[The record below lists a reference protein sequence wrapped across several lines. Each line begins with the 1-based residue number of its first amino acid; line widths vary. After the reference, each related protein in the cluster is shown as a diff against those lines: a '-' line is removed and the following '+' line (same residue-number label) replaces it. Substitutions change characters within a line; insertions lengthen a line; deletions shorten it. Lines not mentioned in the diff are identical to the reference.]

1 MYKTKSD
8 ELRLRISEL
17 GGQLKDA
24 HIDAEYAALQ
34 AETVASIAKKKE
46 QALEAQIIVLE
57 TKLDRT
63 RGINRD
69 QLKDVESNHAE
80 LRATTYI
87 DTHSNIEK
95 SK

>member
-1 MYKTKSD
+1 
-8 ELRLRISEL
+8 
-17 GGQLKDA
+17 
-24 HIDAEYAALQ
+24 LQ
-34 AETVASIAKKKE
+34 AETVANIAKKKE
-46 QALEAQIIVLE
+46 QELEAQIIVLE